1 MLTVSSANLNMNV
14 QTIKRTPLYPLHKEL
29 GARLVNFAGYEMPVQ
44 YSLGIKKEHLHVRKK
59 AGLFDISHMGQVN
72 LSGDLAV
79 QMLEKITP
87 SDFQSLSESRQRYSL
102 LTNNNGGIIDDLMI
116 TNTGDHFFIVV
127 NASCKKNDIEYMRNQ
142 LSTGCIL
149 EEVSDHAL
157 LALQGPQASTVMQRF
172 CPEATKMDFM
182 TGRQFIINSTKCFI
196 NRCGY
201 TGEDGFEIS
210 IPSES
215 AITLAKLLLAED
227 EVEAIGLGARDSL
240 RLEAGLC
247 LYGHDIDETTTP
259 VEANLNWVISKS
271 RIKDS
276 SQYYPGIET
285 IRNQLADGISRLRI
299 GLVSEGKSPLREG
312 MTILNEKEETV
323 GNLSSGGFSPSIEKP
338 IAIGY
343 IDKEYAGIGTKLI
356 VKVRDRIQKVHVIAM
371 PFITHQYYK

>member
-1 MLTVSSANLNMNV
+1 MNV

>member
-1 MLTVSSANLNMNV
+1 MLTISSANLIMNV
-14 QTIKRTPLYPLHKEL
+14 QAIKRTPLYPLHKEL
-29 GARLVNFAGYEMPVQ
+29 GARLVPFAGYEMPVQ

-59 AGLFDISHMGQVN
+59 AGLFDISHMGQVK
-72 LSGDLAV
+72 LSGNLAV

-102 LTNNNGGIIDDLMI
+102 LTNDDGGIIDDLMI
-116 TNTGDHFFIVV
+116 TNAGDYFFIVV
-127 NASCKKNDIEYMRNQ
+127 NASCKKNDIEYMKNQ
-142 LSTGCIL
+142 LATDCIL
-149 EEVSDHAL
+149 EELSDHAL

-172 CPEATKMDFM
+172 CPEATKMNFM
-182 TGRQFIINSTKCFI
+182 TGHQFIINGTKCFI

-215 AITLAKLLLAED
+215 VITLAKLLLAED

-271 RIKDS
+271 RIKDN

-312 MTILNEKEETV
+312 MTILNENEETV
-323 GNLSSGGFSPSIEKP
+323 GNISSGGFSPSIEKP

-343 IDKEYAGIGTKLI
+343 IDNEYAAIGTKLI

-371 PFITHQYYK
+371 PFVAHQYYK

>member
-1 MLTVSSANLNMNV
+1 M
-14 QTIKRTPLYPLHKEL
+14 
-29 GARLVNFAGYEMPVQ
+29 
-44 YSLGIKKEHLHVRKK
+44 
-59 AGLFDISHMGQVN
+59 
-72 LSGDLAV
+72 
-79 QMLEKITP
+79 
-87 SDFQSLSESRQRYSL
+87 
-102 LTNNNGGIIDDLMI
+102 
-116 TNTGDHFFIVV
+116 
-127 NASCKKNDIEYMRNQ
+127 
-142 LSTGCIL
+142 
-149 EEVSDHAL
+149 
-157 LALQGPQASTVMQRF
+157 
-172 CPEATKMDFM
+172 
-182 TGRQFIINSTKCFI
+182 
-196 NRCGY
+196 
-201 TGEDGFEIS
+201 
-210 IPSES
+210 
-215 AITLAKLLLAED
+215 ITLAKLLLAED

-323 GNLSSGGFSPSIEKP
+323 GNISSGGFSPSIEKP

-343 IDKEYAGIGTKLI
+343 IDKEYAAIGTKLI

-371 PFITHQYYK
+371 PFIAHQYYK